1 MNLLLGFFL
10 SAIPLFIMIGIVVF
24 ALRKLSHRTQP
35 VDSTEQPVRLFFQY
49 ALAFGLF
56 IIFTVG
62 IAGLLSRILDTA
74 NIVNADQSSLA
85 SNLAFVVVG
94 GPLLAGII
102 IWLRKS
108 ISQNP
113 SDGHGPVP
121 TLFATLAATIS
132 LLVFMT
138 SAIAALHNLINAD
151 QFAGVSAAKAIVWGS
166 AWLIVL
172 KISNSVIPKNDFRIQ
187 YFVGSAITALASL
200 IALIQVLSG
209 VFSALLL
216 QKRFLGNQPLLLVS
230 PVNPL
235 EIGLGTLAI
244 SGALW
249 FYYWIR
255 NANTIKSDTLW
266 LAYVLI
272 AGVGGTLILAITS
285 LSVSLYQVLV
295 WFFGEPYN
303 QKIAE
308 HFAGIPLSLA
318 VASAGLIFWWY
329 HKSLLPTNSERNDIQ
344 RTYEYLMAAISLIA
358 SAIGISIVIVALIE
372 ASTSQAILAGSSA
385 INTLLGAATV
395 IAVAGPIWWHFWNR
409 IQKVAKSS
417 PESEHGSPIRRIYLF
432 LLFGVGGVVA
442 IISLITI
449 VYQIF
454 NSLLGSGLGANTL
467 NEMRSAIGILASTGI
482 VAAYH
487 WEIYRHEKD
496 VEVFKAP
503 VIANVLIV
511 GPKNLDLIQTI
522 AQTTGSRVSYLQ
534 SANSDELTWP
544 VENVVELVNQN
555 KGQDLLI
562 FLESAGVKVIPIAR

>member
-24 ALRKLSHRTQP
+24 ALRKFSHRTQP

-209 VFSALLL
+209 IFSALLL
-216 QKRFLGNQPLLLVS
+216 QKMFLVYQPLLLVS

-266 LAYVLI
+266 LGYVLI
-272 AGVGGTLILAITS
+272 AGVGGSLILAITS

-503 VIANVLIV
+503 VIANILIV

-522 AQTTGSRVSYLQ
+522 AQTTGARVSYLQ

-562 FLESAGVKVIPIAR
+562 FLESAGVKVIPIVR

>member
-216 QKRFLGNQPLLLVS
+216 QKMFLVNQPLLLVS

-266 LAYVLI
+266 LGYVLI
-272 AGVGGTLILAITS
+272 AGVGGSLILAITS

-358 SAIGISIVIVALIE
+358 SAIGNSIVIVALIE

-503 VIANVLIV
+503 VIANILIV

-522 AQTTGSRVSYLQ
+522 AQTTGARVSYLQ

-562 FLESAGVKVIPIAR
+562 FLESAGVKVIPIVR

>member
-216 QKRFLGNQPLLLVS
+216 QKMFLVNQPLLLVS

-266 LAYVLI
+266 LGYVLI
-272 AGVGGTLILAITS
+272 AGVGGSLILAITS

-503 VIANVLIV
+503 VIANILIV

-522 AQTTGSRVSYLQ
+522 AQTTGARVSYLQ
-534 SANSDELTWP
+534 SANSDELTWS

-562 FLESAGVKVIPIAR
+562 FLESAGVKVIPIVR

>member
-1 MNLLLGFFL
+1 M
-10 SAIPLFIMIGIVVF
+10 
-24 ALRKLSHRTQP
+24 
-35 VDSTEQPVRLFFQY
+35 
-49 ALAFGLF
+49 
-56 IIFTVG
+56 
-62 IAGLLSRILDTA
+62 
-74 NIVNADQSSLA
+74 
-85 SNLAFVVVG
+85 
-94 GPLLAGII
+94 
-102 IWLRKS
+102 
-108 ISQNP
+108 
-113 SDGHGPVP
+113 
-121 TLFATLAATIS
+121 
-132 LLVFMT
+132 
-138 SAIAALHNLINAD
+138 
-151 QFAGVSAAKAIVWGS
+151 
-166 AWLIVL
+166 
-172 KISNSVIPKNDFRIQ
+172 
-187 YFVGSAITALASL
+187 GSAITALASL

-216 QKRFLGNQPLLLVS
+216 QKMFLVNQPLLLVS

-266 LAYVLI
+266 LGYVLI
-272 AGVGGTLILAITS
+272 AGVGGSLILAITS

-503 VIANVLIV
+503 VIANILIV

-522 AQTTGSRVSYLQ
+522 AQTTGARVSYLQ

-562 FLESAGVKVIPIAR
+562 FLESAGVKVIPIVR

>member
-216 QKRFLGNQPLLLVS
+216 QKMFLVNQPLLLVS

-318 VASAGLIFWWY
+318 VASAGLMFWWY

-562 FLESAGVKVIPIAR
+562 LLESTGVKVIPIAR

>member
-216 QKRFLGNQPLLLVS
+216 QKMFLVNQPLLLVS

-318 VASAGLIFWWY
+318 VASAGLMFWWY

-522 AQTTGSRVSYLQ
+522 AQTTGARVSYLQ

-562 FLESAGVKVIPIAR
+562 LLESTGVKVIPIAR

>member
-10 SAIPLFIMIGIVVF
+10 SFIPFLIMIGIVVF
-24 ALRKLSHRTQP
+24 ALRKFSKRTQTAG
-35 VDSTEQPVRLFFQY
+35 STEQPVRLFFQY

-56 IIFTVG
+56 IIVTVG

-94 GPLLAGII
+94 GPLLAGIT

-108 ISQNP
+108 LSQNP

-138 SAIAALHNLINAD
+138 SAIAAMHNLMNAD
-151 QFAGVSAAKAIVWGS
+151 QLVGVSAAKAIVWGS
-166 AWLIVL
+166 AWIVVI
-172 KISNSVIPKNDFRIQ
+172 KISNAIIPKNDFRVQ
-187 YFVGSAITALASL
+187 YFVGSFITALVSL
-200 IALIQVLSG
+200 IALIQILAG
-209 VFSALLL
+209 IFSAALF
-216 QKRFLGNQPLLLVS
+216 QEMFLGTQQLLLVS
-230 PVNPL
+230 PANPTNT
-235 EIGLGTLAI
+235 GLGTLAI
-244 SGALW
+244 SGVLW
-249 FYYWIR
+249 FYYWIK
-255 NANTIKSDTLW
+255 NANTLKADALW
-266 LAYVLI
+266 LSYVLI

-285 LSVSLYQVLV
+285 MSVSLYQVLV
-295 WFFGEPYN
+295 WFLGEPSS
-303 QKIAE
+303 QKIAD
-308 HFAGIPLSLA
+308 HFASSPLSLA
-318 VASAGLIFWWY
+318 IASAGLMFWWY

-358 SAIGISIVIVALIE
+358 SAIGISIVIIAMIE
-372 ASTSQAILAGSSA
+372 ASTSQAILTGFSA

-395 IAVAGPIWWHFWNR
+395 IAVAGPVWWHFWNR
-409 IQKVAKSS
+409 IQKIAKTS

-454 NSLLGSGLGANTL
+454 NDLLGSGIGANTL

-482 VAAYH
+482 VAGYH
-487 WEIYRHEKD
+487 WEIYRHEKN

-503 VIANVLIV
+503 AIANVLLM

-522 AQTTGSRVSYLQ
+522 SQATG
-534 SANSDELTWP
+534 A
-544 VENVVELVNQN
+544 
-555 KGQDLLI
+555 
-562 FLESAGVKVIPIAR
+562 